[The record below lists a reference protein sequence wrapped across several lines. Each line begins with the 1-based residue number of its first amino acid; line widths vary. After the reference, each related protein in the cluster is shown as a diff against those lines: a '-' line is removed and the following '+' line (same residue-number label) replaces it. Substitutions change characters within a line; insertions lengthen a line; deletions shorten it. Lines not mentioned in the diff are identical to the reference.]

1 MKNSEICETEAHFLF
16 ENSPLCV
23 HFAPPDA
30 SGRVRTRPIWRV
42 RLPKRC
48 KGCAPQP
55 PNRPVVVQRPTP
67 CNFSTVCSRLGGFC
81 GLCGA
86 KAHTAGQL
94 SPIFVDLG
102 NLWTWGICGSCGG
115 HAGANFSTAVRETG
129 RRPGASGC
137 DPIFCVRTRPD
148 APGRVRRPLWCEGTH
163 RKSRPVVQRHTPRRT
178 LRFCASGRVHLVR
191 PAS

>member
-1 MKNSEICETEAHFLF
+1 MKTDHFRRQFVEIGELDAHSLF
-16 ENSPLCV
+16 ENGPRTDGRVRLRPFC
-23 HFAPPDA
+23 A

-102 NLWTWGICGSCGG
+102 NLCTWGPCGSCFC
-115 HAGANFSTAVRETG
+115 HAGAFFSTAVRETG
-129 RRPGASGC
+129 PQMRRPAATC
-137 DPIFCVRTRPD
+137 WFETVRTRPD
-148 APGRVRRPLWCEGTH
+148 A
-163 RKSRPVVQRHTPRRT
+163 
-178 LRFCASGRVHLVR
+178 
-191 PAS
+191 

>member
-1 MKNSEICETEAHFLF
+1 MKLRRTPYLKTCNFRRKFVKIIEIEAHSLF
-16 ENSPLCV
+16 ENCPFSTKIEAHSLL
-23 HFAPPDA
+23 DA
-30 SGRVRTRPIWRV
+30 SGRSRPSGRVRTRPIWRV

-67 CNFSTVCSRLGGFC
+67 CNFSTVCSGLGGLC

-102 NLWTWGICGSCGG
+102 NLWTWGPCGSCFC
-115 HAGANFSTAVRETG
+115 HAGAFFSTAVRETG
-129 RRPGASGC
+129 RRTDASGC

-148 APGRVRRPLWCEGTH
+148 APGRVRCG
-163 RKSRPVVQRHTPRRT
+163 VQASHHTP
-178 LRFCASGRVHLVR
+178 
-191 PAS
+191 

>member
-1 MKNSEICETEAHFLF
+1 MTGRSR
-16 ENSPLCV
+16 P
-23 HFAPPDA
+23 

-67 CNFSTVCSRLGGFC
+67 CNFSTVCSGLGGLC

-94 SPIFVDLG
+94 SPILARAKRERVVQDEVEKANRRPTDPTRHGTPHSLFK
-102 NLWTWGICGSCGG
+102 NLQFFTKICEIAAHSLFE
-115 HAGANFSTAVRETG
+115 NKQFSTN
-129 RRPGASGC
+129 
-137 DPIFCVRTRPD
+137 I
-148 APGRVRRPLWCEGTH
+148 CEIEAH
-163 RKSRPVVQRHTPRRT
+163 SSFKS
-178 LRFCASGRVHLVR
+178 
-191 PAS
+191 

>member
-1 MKNSEICETEAHFLF
+1 MKLRRTPYLKIDNFRRKLVKIGRTRPAATPFF
-16 ENSPLCV
+16 
-23 HFAPPDA
+23 A

-67 CNFSTVCSRLGGFC
+67 CNFSTVCSGLGGLC

-102 NLWTWGICGSCGG
+102 NLCTWGPCGSCFC
-115 HAGANFSTAVRETG
+115 HAGAFFSTAVRETG
-129 RRPGASGC
+129 RPTDASGC

-148 APGRVRRPLWCEGTH
+148 ASRRFFFSRGRFDNKL
-163 RKSRPVVQRHTPRRT
+163 
-178 LRFCASGRVHLVR
+178 
-191 PAS
+191 